1 MQRAVAV
8 AVVVVW
14 WAAVASAQIIYR
26 NPEGVPYLPKQD
38 TTWTAGNC
46 LIIDSGGNTISQ
58 GSCGSGSGDITDV
71 WGCTTGNCNTLT
83 GAAGDSLDAGSAD
96 SISPAV
102 RSATLPGTC
111 TEGYTY
117 HDTDSGGT
125 EWYVCTATNTW
136 TKTVAG
142 VDLDTSAELRSLV
155 TDETGS
161 SGALVFAGSPSLTT
175 PTIADFTNATH
186 THQSNAG
193 GGTLDAA
200 AIAAGTLA
208 VARGGTNLTSAADD
222 NVMVGNAT
230 TWQSKALTDCDD
242 TGGNHLNYDTATNVF
257 SCGTSSSGATG
268 APTGAQYVTLA
279 LDGTLS
285 AERTLAAGTMLDLT
299 DGGANSTVTLD
310 WDSTEG
316 NDFTWGDGTD
326 ATIQRTYNVSTG
338 TDPVVQYGNGTVNV
352 STGTLQQ
359 GGTAVALQSRSIATG
374 TGLTGGGDL
383 SADRTHA
390 LKYTDTLAGNPA
402 LGAGECVFGSGA
414 AERGLVCEGAT
425 ADTIE
430 TALLFADPA
439 SADKTVTVPAITG
452 TLVTTGDT
460 GTVTGL
466 MIANTTIQPGDMD
479 LSQTYSF
486 TGTLSAAS
494 GAFVTDVDT
503 ATNCAAIVVDGQ
515 QCWASDTNALYIGNG
530 ASATLV
536 GGLSGTGTDNRL
548 VRWNGTTAVQDSGWE
563 IDDTGLATI
572 TSTSTAT
579 SGTVRGV
586 DYLLQFNN
594 TSSSSANEQAITGR
608 ATWTG
613 TATTTGNARIQGV
626 VGSGTNTGATGAT
639 ALQLAAG
646 GTFSA
651 ASSSNTATTTT
662 VRGVAG
668 TGFKDGTAAV
678 TTAYGGYFQAGNSNA
693 SGTLT
698 NSYGIYIDTS
708 DTTGTIT
715 NDYALYTA
723 GTEASYF
730 GGPVGLATTPAAGYE
745 LDVYDSAAEALARLR
760 AAGANQDARL
770 ELATANESWDV
781 YVDESDSQRLKIASD
796 DANQL
801 FALYTD
807 GRLVANTTSSA
818 TGGFARQIYAALTTT
833 PSSAGAFFYGI
844 QGAVSH
850 TGSAKATQL
859 VGMQGSTTAASGSG
873 GASYL
878 YGFIGTATK
887 ETTAN
892 VDYAYGV
899 YGQVTNNHASGTLGT
914 AYAGYFRVN
923 AAYGTTTNAYG
934 VYIDNPSTGGTITNA
949 YGLYQVG
956 SEANKFTG
964 PVEIINPITGS
975 WTTTS
980 TSDVIAI
987 DRTLTANPASGT
999 AGYVGAQIIATTS
1012 SGAAAVTGT
1021 TGVQARGKCETSN
1034 GCLIVGGVLGQALKV
1049 GTGGV
1054 TSAYGVYASAGN
1066 TNASGTL
1073 SNSYGLYVE
1082 DSNTTGTITN
1092 DWALY
1097 TAGAEDSYFGGPVR
1111 WAAATT
1117 DSAVPAAGQVKRSAL
1132 APTNFTFPLPS
1143 ARTPN
1148 ERAWREVPGLMSSWA
1163 TACLVPGK
1171 STTPTS
1177 VGIPVTSVGT
1187 ISHPE
1192 GATTNLLTSL
1202 NRILV
1207 TSSAGA
1213 GSSAE
1218 LYGGHRMV
1226 WRGNATGYGGF
1237 LFYARFATSTAVATQ
1252 RAFVGVWDESNA
1264 IGNVEPNSKTDTIYI
1279 GYNASGTTLNVCG
1292 NNNSGNAGCV
1302 DLGAN
1307 FPVSATAVYDV
1318 WFYVP
1323 PNGSRWDY
1331 YVERL
1336 DSAQTASGTEADSTD
1351 MPRNTQF
1358 LQPTAWVNNGSTASA
1373 VELNLMRMCVT
1384 SPL

>member
-1 MQRAVAV
+1 MRQILAAV
-8 AVVVVW
+8 AVVW
-14 WAAVASAQIIYR
+14 WMATAVASAQVIYR
-26 NPEGVPYLPKQD
+26 NPDGIPYLPKQD

-46 LIIDSGGNTISQ
+46 LIVDSGGNTISQ

-71 WGCTTGNCNTLT
+71 WACTTGNCNAIT

-96 SISPAV
+96 AISPAA

-111 TEGYTY
+111 TEGYAY
-117 HDTDSGGT
+117 HDTDAGGT
-125 EWYVCTATNTW
+125 EFYTCTATNTW
-136 TKTVAG
+136 TKHLAG
-142 VDLDTSAELRSLV
+142 VDIDTSAELRTLV

-193 GGTLDAA
+193 GGTLDVAA
-200 AIAAGTLA
+200 LASGTLA
-208 VARGGTNLTSAADD
+208 FARGGT
-222 NVMVGNAT
+222 GAT
-230 TWQSKALTDCDD
+230 TFTANRCVRVNAGGTALESASDDC
-242 TGGNHLNYDTATNVF
+242 GLATA
-257 SCGTSSSGATG
+257 
-268 APTGAQYVTLA
+268 APVDAQYVTLA
-279 LDGTLS
+279 TNGTLT
-285 AERTLAAGTMLDLT
+285 AERVLTAGTVMDVT
-299 DGGANSTVTLD
+299 DAGAGSTVTLD
-310 WDSTEG
+310 WDSTEL
-316 NDFTWGDGTD
+316 GTTTFGSG
-326 ATIQRTYNVSTG
+326 AGIVWTYNASAG
-338 TDPVVQYGNGTVNV
+338 TDPAITFGNGTVNV

-359 GGTAVALQSRSIATG
+359 GGTAVTLQSRSVATG
-374 TGLTGGGDL
+374 AGLTGGGDL
-383 SADRTHA
+383 SADRTLA
-390 LKYTDTLAGNPA
+390 LKYTDTLAANPA
-402 LGAGECVFGSGA
+402 LGAGECVFGSGSG
-414 AERGLVCEGAT
+414 ERGLVCEGAT

-439 SADKTVTVPAITG
+439 SSDKTVTVPATTG
-452 TLVTTGDT
+452 TLVTTGDS
-460 GTVTGL
+460 GTVTST
-466 MIANTTIQPGDMD
+466 MIANSTIVPGDMD

-486 TGTLSAAS
+486 TGTLSAAG

-503 ATNCAAIVVDGQ
+503 ATNCTTVVVEGQ
-515 QCWASDTNALYIGNG
+515 QCWASDTNALYVGNG

-536 GGLSGTGTDNRL
+536 GGISGTGTDNRV
-548 VRWNGTTAVQDSGWE
+548 VRWNGTTAVQDSVWS
-563 IDDTGLATI
+563 IDDDGLASI

-594 TSSSSANEQAITGR
+594 TSSSSANEQAIAGR

-626 VGSGTNTGATGAT
+626 VGSGTNTGATGST

-668 TGFKDGTAAV
+668 TGFKDGTAAI
-678 TTAYGGYFQAGNSNA
+678 TTAYGGYFQVGNSNA

-698 NSYGIYIDTS
+698 SGYGVYIDNS

-730 GGPVGLATTPAAGYE
+730 GGAVGLATTPAAGYD
-745 LDVYDSAAEALARLR
+745 LDVYDSTAEALARLR

-770 ELATANESWDV
+770 ELATANESWDL
-781 YVDESDSQRLKIASD
+781 YVDESDSQRFKIASD

-807 GRLVANTTSSA
+807 GRAVLNTTSAA

-844 QGAVSH
+844 QGTINH

-887 ETTAN
+887 ETTAD

-899 YGQVTNNHASGTLGT
+899 YGQATNNASGTLGT
-914 AYAGYFRVN
+914 AYGGYFRVN
-923 AAYGTTTNAYG
+923 AAAGTTTNAYG